1 MLLELEDGI
10 FKVAFESSLYKIRF
24 NSCATIAYDIFIPQ
38 IKTIP
43 SNNTIIHNPP
53 FILVHSSPLLQ
64 SISKKKSK
72 ISTYFQP
79 VGLGVTAVVAPR
91 QLRPSAFHRDYGC
104 IDPGVTPSSPFRH
117 FPPPATL
124 HSSPLLSARRHPRA
138 ASWPEVADDNEPPL
152 PPQQQPL
159 STTPPDPAPIKPS
172 ATPPPPPAIDTA
184 RRRRGQ
190 VDGGE
195 DVMLRWIVA
204 IPSSFL
210 LFYKFLWLFSFFL
223 WIDSVAFL
231 RDALGLIVR

>member
-64 SISKKKSK
+64 SVSKKKSK

-124 HSSPLLSARRHPRA
+124 HSSPLLSSRPAVTPAPPPGRRSPTTTSLPFPR
-138 ASWPEVADDNEPPL
+138 SSSRFPPPL
-152 PPQQQPL
+152 LTLHPL
-159 STTPPDPAPIKPS
+159 SRAL
-172 ATPPPPPAIDTA
+172 
-184 RRRRGQ
+184 RRRRRRQ
-190 VDGGE
+190 
-195 DVMLRWIVA
+195 
-204 IPSSFL
+204 ST
-210 LFYKFLWLFSFFL
+210 
-223 WIDSVAFL
+223 L
-231 RDALGLIVR
+231 RDDDEAKSTGVRM